1 MKLRNLI
8 RGAVAGLVGGMV
20 FGMLMG
26 MMGMLP
32 MVAKLVGSNS
42 TLVGLLVHLVNSAL
56 IGAAFSV
63 VFGSKARTLSSGAI
77 LGLIYGVFW
86 WILGGLIIMPLW
98 LGMPAQ
104 LSVAG
109 MKNAMPSLMG
119 HMIYGIVTGLIYS
132 KLTKRKLATVTAQG
146 KFLLKNSLSC

>member
-1 MKLRNLI
+1 MKPRNLI
-8 RGAVAGLVGGMV
+8 RGGLAGLVGGMV

-32 MVAKLVGSNS
+32 MVAKLVGASS
-42 TLVGLLVHLVNSAL
+42 AAAGMIVHLINSSL
-56 IGAAFSV
+56 IGAAFAV

-86 WILGGLIIMPLW
+86 WILGGLIVMPLW
-98 LGMPAQ
+98 LGMPVQ

-119 HMIYGIVTGLIYS
+119 HMIYGIVTGLLYS
-132 KLTKRKLATVTAQG
+132 KLAKRKPATVTAPD
-146 KFLLKNSLSC
+146 KFLLKNFGSC